1 VCLQA
6 TINHLY
12 KAHDACDAT
21 EASPEQYVD
30 QAWVLWYGA
39 GKGPIAL
46 GEKRCI
52 QFGTCTDNDADTF
65 SGGCVGPSDDLDCGD
80 STVNSNILA
89 SFLRTQ
95 TAAKEA
101 DCDTILTEIEDVIV
115 PQAFV
120 PVMQGLFREA
130 WYERPT
136 PALLVRS
143 LACWSKQLSKSLTI
157 PNRQNSAA

>member
-1 VCLQA
+1 M
-6 TINHLY
+6 
-12 KAHDACDAT
+12 
-21 EASPEQYVD
+21 
-30 QAWVLWYGA
+30 
-39 GKGPIAL
+39 
-46 GEKRCI
+46 
-52 QFGTCTDNDADTF
+52 
-65 SGGCVGPSDDLDCGD
+65 GPSDDLDCGD

-136 PALLVRS
+136 PALLVS
-143 LACWSKQLSKSLTI
+143 ALLLAG
-157 PNRQNSAA
+157 PNSSQSP

>member
-1 VCLQA
+1 MCLQA

-12 KAHDACDAT
+12 KAHDACVAT

-95 TAAKEA
+95 TAAKQ
-101 DCDTILTEIEDVIV
+101 DRCDTILMEIEDVIV

-136 PALLVRS
+136 PALLVS
-143 LACWSKQLSKSLTI
+143 ALLLAG
-157 PNRQNSAA
+157 PNSSQSP